1 MTDNIN
7 NEQNNGP
14 ALNRSYYSESKGT
27 GALSTIIFV
36 ILVTIGMVILAHFKG
51 S

>member
-7 NEQNNGP
+7 NEQNNRP
-14 ALNRSYYSESKGT
+14 ALNGNHYSESKGT
-27 GALSTIIFV
+27 GALSTIIFI
-36 ILVTIGMVILAHFKG
+36 ILVTIGMAILAHFKG

>member
-1 MTDNIN
+1 MTENNNNI
-7 NEQNNGP
+7 EP
-14 ALNRSYYSESKGT
+14 ALNKSHYSESKGT

-36 ILVTIGMVILAHFKG
+36 VIVTIGMVILAHFKG

>member
-1 MTDNIN
+1 MTDNTN
-7 NEQNNGP
+7 KEQNNGP
-14 ALNRSYYSESKGT
+14 ALNRSHYSESKGT

-36 ILVTIGMVILAHFKG
+36 IIVTIGMVILAHFKG

>member
-7 NEQNNGP
+7 KEQNNGP
-14 ALNRSYYSESKGT
+14 ALNRSHYAESKGT

>member
-14 ALNRSYYSESKGT
+14 AINRNHYSESKGT

-36 ILVTIGMVILAHFKG
+36 ILVTIGMVVLAHFKG

>member
-1 MTDNIN
+1 MTEN
-7 NEQNNGP
+7 NNKNHY
-14 ALNRSYYSESKGT
+14 AESKGT

-36 ILVTIGMVILAHFKG
+36 IVVTIGMVILAHFKG

>member
-1 MTDNIN
+1 MTDNN
-7 NEQNNGP
+7 SNNGP
-14 ALNRSYYSESKGT
+14 ALNKSHYSESKGT

-36 ILVTIGMVILAHFKG
+36 ILVTIGMIILAHFKG

>member
-1 MTDNIN
+1 MTDIDK
-7 NEQNNGP
+7 QNNGP
-14 ALNRSYYSESKGT
+14 ALDRAHYSESKGT

>member
-1 MTDNIN
+1 MTDN
-7 NEQNNGP
+7 NEQNNGS
-14 ALNRSYYSESKGT
+14 AINRNHYAESKGT

>member
-1 MTDNIN
+1 MTDIN
-7 NEQNNGP
+7 KQNNAP
-14 ALNRSYYSESKGT
+14 ALDRSHYSESKGT
-27 GALSTIIFV
+27 GAISTIIFV

>member
-1 MTDNIN
+1 MTEN
-7 NEQNNGP
+7 NKN
-14 ALNRSYYSESKGT
+14 YYRESKGT

>member
-7 NEQNNGP
+7 KEQNNGP
-14 ALNRSYYSESKGT
+14 ALNRSHYSEGKGT

-36 ILVTIGMVILAHFKG
+36 IIVTIGMVILAHFKG

>member
-1 MTDNIN
+1 MTEN
-7 NEQNNGP
+7 NNQNNNMG
-14 ALNRSYYSESKGT
+14 LNRSHYTESKGT

-36 ILVTIGMVILAHFKG
+36 VIVTIGMVILAHFKG